1 MATVFPATLT
11 FNIGVG
17 DPSQVRAVTI
27 TGENVYVT
35 VSGPPSGGRF
45 TWNGSPPG
53 GWLLN
58 PPPPP
63 RPAGSGTRAGPA
75 MPKPGI
81 VVPVTFTPLPTST
94 APAQAT
100 MTVNIQ
106 RNDPTKSAVAGFPT
120 NIAIEGNVAGV
131 GPGTLKIVQVLANPS
146 GPDLAG
152 EFVEIINVS
161 GAPLDLKGCTVGDFR
176 ARYGPRQLYSF
187 DSPFTL
193 DPFSGTSGQR
203 VLRIFTGSG
212 VPADPA
218 FVQIPLNRGAP
229 VWNNA
234 GDTAWIKNPFGQMVD
249 TFVYPAIGTPPP
261 ISPPPAT
268 TTATVS
274 IPPRAGLVSTPISV
288 EEGDRLTFAAT
299 GQVWVGTG
307 FDDSGP
313 DGRGTDPAGI
323 GYPAPDLPP
332 ISLIGTIGSTGRFF
346 LVGSASTRFVD
357 DAEGTLSLGVN
368 DFRLGDNWGP
378 GYTCTVTQSRP

>member
-11 FNIGVG
+11 FNSAVG
-17 DPSQVRAVTI
+17 GAPQVRAVTI
-27 TGENVYVT
+27 TGDNVYVT
-35 VSGPPSGGRF
+35 VSGPASGGSF
-45 TWNGSPPG
+45 TWQGSPPG

-63 RPAGSGTRAGPA
+63 RPQGSGTQAGPA
-75 MPKPGI
+75 TPKPRI
-81 VVPVTFTPLPTST
+81 VVPVTFKPTSP

-106 RNDPTKSAVAGFPT
+106 RNDATKSAVPGFPT
-120 NIAIEGNVAGV
+120 NIALEGNVVGV
-131 GPGTLKIVQVLANPS
+131 GPGTLKIAQVLANPS

-152 EFVEIINVS
+152 EFVEIINIS
-161 GAPLDLKGCTVGDFR
+161 GAQLDLQGCTVGDFR
-176 ARYGPRQLYSF
+176 ARRGPRQLYSF
-187 DSPFTL
+187 DSSFTL
-193 DPFSGTSGQR
+193 DPVSGTSAQR
-203 VLRIFTGSG
+203 FLRIFTGPG

-218 FVQIPLNRGAP
+218 FVQIALNRGSP

-249 TFVYPAIGTPPP
+249 TFVYPAIGTLPP
-261 ISPPPAT
+261 ISLPPAT
-268 TTATVS
+268 TTATVVV
-274 IPPRAGLVSTPISV
+274 PPRAGLVPTPISV
-288 EEGDRLTFAAT
+288 EEGDRLTFSAT

-313 DGRGTDPAGI
+313 DGRGADPAGI

-346 LVGSASTRFVD
+346 LVGSASTLFVD
-357 DAEGTLSLGVN
+357 DAEGPLSLGIN

-378 GYTCTVTQSRP
+378 GYTCNVTQFRP